1 MNTQNKASWEDNIKK
16 EFEEKFV
23 YSDGVIDEDA
33 EEVWEWIKK
42 NFVPKDEVRE
52 MLEDFVETLKFDCEH
67 NFHGENVVFG
77 DSITLELMKY
87 IKLKS
92 LE

>member
-1 MNTQNKASWEDNIKK
+1 MKTQNKASWEDNIKK

-42 NFVPKDEVRE
+42 NFVAKDEVRE
-52 MLEDFVETLKFDCEH
+52 MLKNLTQYKIVSDYTLDLKSYILFEDLQK
-67 NFHGENVVFG
+67 
-77 DSITLELMKY
+77 L
-87 IKLKS
+87 LKS

>member
-42 NFVPKDEVRE
+42 NFVHKDEVRKASKLCDYRPADFNKFNGLYQNGYE
-52 MLEDFVETLKFDCEH
+52 MACTVIK
-67 NFHGENVVFG
+67 
-77 DSITLELMKY
+77 LEL
-87 IKLKS
+87 LKI
-92 LE
+92 L